1 MQEPWWT
8 NPGQF
13 RAFPYMAI
21 EHAEMIRKAIPDHP
35 CVVTEWGMGGST
47 LWFLQILPPGS
58 TLFSFEHTNHW
69 FNVVLKAH
77 RNMVEAGLIDPSI
90 IFFFECIAEFDPP
103 PSILRPAHLMLI
115 DGESEWRAPILD
127 MIDAKDMVDGKE
139 LLLPNGD
146 VFLHDAQRPEYQDA
160 IYHFMLRNDGIAR
173 HTDSIGVDMWH
184 GRWKA

>member
-1 MQEPWWT
+1 MIMDEPWWT

-58 TLFSFEHTNHW
+58 TLFAFDYDVGW
-69 FNVVLKAH
+69 FSNVFNAYKKMF
-77 RNMVEAGLIDPSI
+77 NAGLIHPSI
-90 IFFFECIAEFDPP
+90 IFYPACIAEFDPS
-103 PSILRPAHLMLI
+103 PSILRPAHVMLI

-127 MIDAKDMVDGKE
+127 MVDEKK

-146 VFLHDAQRPEYQDA
+146 VFLHDAQRKEYQGA
-160 IYHFMLRNDGIAR
+160 INFFTRRNEGVTR
-173 HTDSIGVDMWH
+173 HTDSIGVEMWH
-184 GRWKA
+184 GRRSD